1 MPTMNV
7 SLTPEFIRFIE
18 NEVESGAYAS
28 ASEVV
33 RDALRLL
40 QKGQEERALR
50 LAQLKSAVETG
61 LGQMERGE
69 FSSRSVEEIF
79 DSIAG
84 EVGR

>member
-7 SLTPEFIRFIE
+7 SLTPEFVRFIE
-18 NEVESGAYAS
+18 GEVESGAYAS

-40 QKGQEERALR
+40 QTGREERALR
-50 LAQLKSAVETG
+50 LAQLRTAVESG

-69 FSSRSVEEIF
+69 FSTRSLDEIF
-79 DSIAG
+79 DSVAA